1 MNLNLMKMKLSGL
14 IKISFVI
21 LFLFLIGCSKDDV
34 SGNAVL
40 EGEKSLV
47 VDVIDGD
54 TFELE
59 EGIHVRM
66 LGINTPEINE
76 DYYKEAKDELR
87 KLVFNKTVL
96 LVRDRQDKDKYGR
109 DLRYVY
115 VDGLFVNSY
124 LMENGYAK
132 TLSIE
137 PNTQYTE
144 EFALLEREAM
154 DKKIGLW
161 GIEQRDTCI
170 VLGCEEGTKYVA
182 SKNSKTYYDCG
193 CKKTTRLRVKE
204 VKCFKEIPKGYTKSK
219 NC

>member
-1 MNLNLMKMKLSGL
+1 MKMRLNGYV
-14 IKISFVI
+14 KISFVVL
-21 LFLFLIGCSKDDV
+21 LFFLIGCSKENA
-34 SGNAVL
+34 SGNTVL

-59 EGIHVRM
+59 NGIHVRM
-66 LGINTPEINE
+66 LGINTPEVNE
-76 DYYKEAKDELR
+76 DYYKEAKEELR
-87 KLVFNKTVL
+87 KLILNKTVL
-96 LVRDRQDKDKYGR
+96 LIRDKQDKDKYGR

-115 VDGLFVNSY
+115 FDELFVNSY
-124 LMENGYAK
+124 LVENGYAK

-137 PNTQYTE
+137 PNTKYTE
-144 EFALLEREAM
+144 EFALLERGAM
-154 DKKIGLW
+154 DEKIGLW
-161 GIEQRDTCI
+161 GIEQRDSCI

-204 VKCFKEIPKGYTKSK
+204 VKCFSEIPKGYTKSK
-219 NC
+219 SC